1 MRFPPAEGGIS
12 GGADFV
18 RLVSPLSAE
27 ASAFRGPESPISN
40 KSLGFSIGF
49 PFKGVYE
56 ATTWLVRFFFTG
68 SLGCFKVCLTWQA
81 WDF

>member
-56 ATTWLVRFFFTG
+56 ATATCYMG
-68 SLGCFKVCLTWQA
+68 SIRVLQYRGPN
-81 WDF
+81 D